1 MSSIAPQERLSIA
14 ETVEEVDDVAWKEEV
29 EEHLDEWKEE
39 ELNPYAEAASA
50 NLETVTEENG
60 SSTMTAVALY
70 ELFLTSLLYYVVCSF
85 FYFISILFFHSRYD
99 YQAGA
104 EDELSFDPDDIIT
117 NIEMVNVFLS
127 FKVNFNKHIL

>member
-29 EEHLDEWKEE
+29 EEHEDEWKEE
-39 ELNPYAEAASA
+39 ELNPYAQAASA

-70 ELFLTSLLYYVVCSF
+70 ELFLTSLLYCVVCSF

-117 NIEMVNVFLS
+117 NIEMVNF
-127 FKVNFNKHIL
+127 FFFI